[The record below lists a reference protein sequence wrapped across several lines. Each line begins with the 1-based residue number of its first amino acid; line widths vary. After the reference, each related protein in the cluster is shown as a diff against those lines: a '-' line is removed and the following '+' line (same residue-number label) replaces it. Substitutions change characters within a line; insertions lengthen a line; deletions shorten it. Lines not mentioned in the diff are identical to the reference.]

1 MVDHLAYT
9 EINNQRIT
17 AVEACFGAAGQPLTY
32 PGRVLVGEGIL
43 TKECRK
49 KPKPR
54 IFFLFSDI
62 LVYGTIVINKVKY
75 SCQHI
80 IPLDDVTT
88 EILPDSGDMMNRWM
102 LKTSK
107 KSFVVCAA
115 SFTER
120 KEWISHIKECS
131 NRMLQKTGRQ
141 PPSKHAAPWIPDKAT
156 DICMRCTQTKFTTI
170 TRRHHCRNCGFVVC
184 QDCSK
189 NRFVIPSLSSKPL
202 RVCNL
207 CHRRL
212 MSDKIAEKEELERQ
226 ALELEREVP
235 VYDPSSEDD
244 SDNDDDKNSVFPS
257 NEDFYSSS
265 WSAFHA

>member
-9 EINNQRIT
+9 EINNQRI
-17 AVEACFGAAGQPLTY
+17 ASVETCFGAAGQPLSL

-54 IFFLFSDI
+54 VFFLFSDI

-80 IPLDDVTT
+80 IPLEDVTT
-88 EILPDSGDMMNRWM
+88 EKLDDSGDMRNRWM

-115 SFTER
+115 SYTER
-120 KEWISHIKECS
+120 EEWISHIKECS
-131 NRMLQKTGRQ
+131 SRLLAKTGRR
-141 PPSKHAAPWIPDKAT
+141 PSTKHAAPWIPDKAT
-156 DICMRCTQTKFTTI
+156 DICMRCTKTKFTTL

-184 QDCSK
+184 HDCSQY
-189 NRFVIPSLSSKPL
+189 RFVIPSLSSKPL
-202 RVCNL
+202 RVCSL
-207 CHRRL
+207 CHRKL
-212 MSDKIAEKEELERQ
+212 MADKIAEEDKKRRADEIQRQ
-226 ALELEREVP
+226 MPEYEA
-235 VYDPSSEDD
+235 SSDED
-244 SDNDDDKNSVFPS
+244 SDEDKNNEIIS

>member
-9 EINNQRIT
+9 EINSQRIA
-17 AVEACFGAAGQPLTY
+17 AVETCFGAAGQPLSL

-54 IFFLFSDI
+54 VFFLFSDI
-62 LVYGTIVINKVKY
+62 LVYGTIMISKVKY

-80 IPLDDVTT
+80 IPLEDVTT
-88 EILPDSGDMMNRWM
+88 ETLDDSGDMKNRWM

-115 SFTER
+115 SYTER
-120 KEWISHIKECS
+120 EEWISHIKECS
-131 NRMLQKTGRQ
+131 SRLLAKTGRRA
-141 PPSKHAAPWIPDKAT
+141 STRHAAPWIPDKAT
-156 DICMRCTQTKFTTI
+156 DICMRCTKTKFTTL

-184 QDCSK
+184 QHCSQNK
-189 NRFVIPSLSSKPL
+189 FLIPSLSSKPL
-202 RVCNL
+202 RVCAL
-207 CHRRL
+207 CHRKL
-212 MSDKIAEKEELERQ
+212 IAEKVAEEDKRKRPDKTQ
-226 ALELEREVP
+226 REMP
-235 VYDPSSEDD
+235 EFEPSSDED
-244 SDNDDDKNSVFPS
+244 SDEERNTEIIS